1 VTGFYEALVRSLA
14 VSGLEGAANCTLT
27 AKELLQPDAL
37 FLLAAKVVDIM
48 KRTPVFLIDMGPE
61 LESADTDS
69 ILKLADLLRLIA
81 NNKDDKNIPF
91 ALGLG
96 WTVKFFGR
104 VVSIRGDVFRDRYR
118 ARRTL
123 GNSFESDAP
132 FEVFQSIVK
141 DISGAD
147 IPQRFSGLLR
157 VPELTAG
164 KYGENLLGLKTK
176 GEVSSKLA
184 WEALCAN
191 DWKIIQQL
199 TYPDTQNFTAADL
212 AELLLADGRLAVNPC
227 PGYLEQ
233 TASNS
238 FVANDKLYERF
249 GLLPPRRDP
258 TALERFRNRLNDPE
272 DSDLVNEIAQSITG
286 VLNDICHAENIENKL
301 FSLRSAIVSASL
313 KELPPTLD
321 NEIQGAPELD
331 QNIDAKVLPKRLA
344 IGIYLDSPDAQEFE
358 QAMSAALKRGD
369 FLIVCHPQGVIQS
382 ISETE
387 LFRIANNEKKPF
399 FKTVATEGDLCTLV
413 NRSLDESKC
422 NRMIVEWINYCLSQ
436 HLKKRPA
443 IPLLSDSGS
452 RALGA
457 IIAGAG
463 KLKEEDLR
471 SNLTLSKAECSGL
484 IARLNEVGIITK
496 KKGVLYWDPSQDPV
510 LRSLLDA
517 GNDTQK
523 LISQLCGKFTLSNI
537 PIDPNNLMAAYS
549 GVFQGKQFGMIK
561 EGDLL
566 SWYGAHRPQLLN
578 VVLHLIDGEREL
590 TAFRGQAQSLHQKV
604 LDDWQDIAGD
614 RLEIDTL
621 LTEVQENKEKIEL
634 SRKNAADE
642 LQQVKASLKKSVQ
655 ESASYF
661 SDADREDMLIQIDG
675 LRTAGS
681 SSIRQLKNKIEN
693 KVNQVETSRRAIAAT
708 KTRLQELR
716 TETGVQLASNSN
728 ELTRQIDELL
738 GLTEIGENSPKQVEL
753 DKSVDE
759 LERKILKAKIV
770 TTKKSL
776 GSPPQTITSP
786 PVIRTPPVL
795 PPPPIA
801 TEGNETVLPPPPTK
815 TDVTSYPVLPPPP
828 IRTGTRN
835 KDVAPEPP
843 PEMFLREPTGN
854 DEIEKN
860 AEEDKE
866 QIFDI
871 SRSDQARKLA
881 EILLSPRVK
890 IKKIR
895 VSFS

>member
-1 VTGFYEALVRSLA
+1 
-14 VSGLEGAANCTLT
+14 LT

-37 FLLAAKVVDIM
+37 FLLAAKVVDVM

-61 LESADTDS
+61 LESADTAS
-69 ILKLADLLRLIA
+69 ILKLARVLKWIA
-81 NNKDDKNIPF
+81 NNKDDKNIPL

-96 WTVKFFGR
+96 WTKKFFENA
-104 VVSIRGDVFRDRYR
+104 VVIAGDVFRDRYR
-118 ARRTL
+118 VRRTL
-123 GNSFESDAP
+123 GNSFESEAP

-147 IPQRFSGLLR
+147 IPQRFSSLLR
-157 VPELTAG
+157 VPGLTAG
-164 KYGENLLGLKTK
+164 MYGENLLFLKAK

-191 DWKIIQQL
+191 QWKIIRQL
-199 TYPDTQNFTAADL
+199 TYPDAQNFTSEDF
-212 AELLLADGRLAVNPC
+212 AELLLADGRLAHNQC

-233 TASNS
+233 VAANS
-238 FVANDKLYERF
+238 FVANDRLYERF

-272 DSDLVNEIAQSITG
+272 DSDLVNEIAQSITE

-331 QNIDAKVLPKRLA
+331 QNIDAKVLPKRLT

-387 LFRIANNEKKPF
+387 LFRTAKNEKPF
-399 FKTVATEGDLCTLV
+399 FKAVATESDLCTLV
-413 NRSLDESKC
+413 NRSLDESEC
-422 NRMIVEWINYCLSQ
+422 NRMIVEWINDCLSQ

-523 LISQLCGKFTLSNI
+523 LISQLGGKFTLSNI
-537 PIDPNNLMAAYS
+537 PVDPNNLTVAYS
-549 GVFQGKQFGMIK
+549 GVFQGKEFGKIK
-561 EGDLL
+561 EDDLL
-566 SWYGAHRPQLLN
+566 TWYGAHRPQLLN
-578 VVLHLIDGEREL
+578 VVFHLIDSEREL
-590 TAFRGQAQSLHQKV
+590 TAFRGQAQALHQKV

-621 LTEVQENKEKIEL
+621 LTEVQENIEKIEL
-634 SRKNAADE
+634 SRQSAANE
-642 LQQVKASLKKSVQ
+642 LQQVKESLKKSVTENAAYFA
-655 ESASYF
+655 ES
-661 SDADREDMLIQIDG
+661 DCKEMVIQIDG

-708 KTRLQELR
+708 KTRLQELK
-716 TETGVQLASNSN
+716 TETGVQLSSNST

-738 GLTEIGENSPKQVEL
+738 EQTEMGGNSPKQAEL
-753 DKSVDE
+753 DKSVDD

-770 TTKKSL
+770 TAKKAL
-776 GSPPQTITSP
+776 VSPTQIITYP
-786 PVIRTPPVL
+786 KAIRTPPVFS
-795 PPPPIA
+795 PPPIA
-801 TEGNETVLPPPPTK
+801 TEGNEPVLPPPPTK
-815 TDVTSYPVLPPPP
+815 TSGTSFPVLPPPP
-828 IRTGTRN
+828 IRTEPRN
-835 KDVAPEPP
+835 QDVAPDSSPDII
-843 PEMFLREPTGN
+843 LREPTYDN
-854 DEIEKN
+854 EEIEK
-860 AEEDKE
+860 EDEE

-871 SRSDQARKLA
+871 SRRDQARELA
-881 EILLSPRVK
+881 EILLNARIK

-895 VSFS
+895 ASFS